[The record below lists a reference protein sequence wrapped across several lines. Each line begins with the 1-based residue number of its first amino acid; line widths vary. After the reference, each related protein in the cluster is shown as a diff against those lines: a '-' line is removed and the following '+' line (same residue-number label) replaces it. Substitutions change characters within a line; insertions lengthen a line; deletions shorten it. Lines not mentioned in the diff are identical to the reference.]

1 MPPKQKI
8 TKDAIADAAFSI
20 VERKGLPFLTA
31 RNVSEMMGIST
42 KPIYFYF
49 SCMADLRKET
59 MRKAAEILL
68 AYMSR
73 PYTDHIFLNMGIGF
87 TFFARDYKILY
98 RHMFMENNEFKDLVE
113 DFFINVRQQIKK
125 DKKFI
130 NMTQKE
136 RDDMLNTM
144 WIFTHGLASFICV
157 GLIENH
163 SDSFIIKTL
172 EKVGSAVIDTAV
184 RKKRKYKP
192 IVKTR
197 RTHA

>member
-20 VERKGLPFLTA
+20 VEKKGLPLLTA
-31 RNVSEMMGIST
+31 RNVSDMMGIST

-49 SCMADLRKET
+49 SCMADLRRET

-68 AYMSR
+68 TYMSR

>member
-8 TKDAIADAAFSI
+8 TKNAIADTAFSI
-20 VERKGLPFLTA
+20 VEEKGLSYLTA
-31 RNVSEMMGIST
+31 RNVAEKMNIST

-68 AYMSR
+68 TYMSK
-73 PYTDHIFLNMGIGF
+73 PYTERIFLNMGIGF
-87 TFFARDYKILY
+87 TFFARDHKILY
-98 RHMFMENNEFKDLVE
+98 RHMFMENSEFKDLVE
-113 DFFINVRQQIKK
+113 EFFINVRQQMKK
-125 DKKFI
+125 DKQFI
-130 NMTQKE
+130 NMPGKE
-136 RDDMLNTM
+136 RYDLLNTM

-157 GLIENH
+157 GLIEKH
-163 SDSFIIKTL
+163 SDPFIIETL

-184 RKKRKYKP
+184 KKKRKHKT